1 MRQAA
6 PRLQHWRPQLS
17 CTLFGQRQ
25 ANVPQCFTGPSIHT
39 CGPSFP
45 KLPAGFWQAG
55 TPGKGRENC
64 WLPGADM
71 RTGILRR
78 AGPGPWASMARA
90 EVSVWSYAARG
101 DSGQLVQHSAE
112 TSAVAVPD
120 SRGSALRIWSPQER
134 RKSRGD
140 TPSVVAPA
148 GTPSTG
154 LPCHSCSDPS
164 VRIHHGLLT
173 PQEGGPWPLD
183 PPGGWT
189 MDCGP

>member
-1 MRQAA
+1 
-6 PRLQHWRPQLS
+6 
-17 CTLFGQRQ
+17 
-25 ANVPQCFTGPSIHT
+25 
-39 CGPSFP
+39 
-45 KLPAGFWQAG
+45 
-55 TPGKGRENC
+55 
-64 WLPGADM
+64 
-71 RTGILRR
+71 
-78 AGPGPWASMARA
+78 MARA

-148 GTPSTG
+148 GMPSTG

-173 PQEGGPWPLD
+173 PQEGGPWTVAPDPSGMVYYGPLT
-183 PPGGWT
+183 PQRGWT
-189 MDCGP
+189 MTPCKHGAESLALFMPRHCRI